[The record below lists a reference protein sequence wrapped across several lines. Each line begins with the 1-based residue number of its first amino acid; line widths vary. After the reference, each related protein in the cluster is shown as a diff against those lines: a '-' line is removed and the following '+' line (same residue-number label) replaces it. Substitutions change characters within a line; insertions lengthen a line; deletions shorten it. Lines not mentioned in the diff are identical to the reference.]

1 MKKSKN
7 KTLAKV
13 KKTHKCIINFL
24 TTTNKNYVKMKQAI
38 KKIWAGA
45 AIAATLT
52 ACNVTRVM
60 TNESQYFQRGDTAV
74 TIQTKTIETYSAER
88 KN

>member
-1 MKKSKN
+1 
-7 KTLAKV
+7 
-13 KKTHKCIINFL
+13 
-24 TTTNKNYVKMKQAI
+24 MKQTI
-38 KKIWAGA
+38 KKIWIVANVA
-45 AIAATLT
+45 VTIT

-60 TNESQYFQRGDTAV
+60 TNESHYFQRGDTAV

>member
-1 MKKSKN
+1 MKTKN

-24 TTTNKNYVKMKQAI
+24 VSTNKNYVKMKQAI
-38 KKIWAGA
+38 KKIWVGA
-45 AIAATLT
+45 AVAATLT
-52 ACNVTRVM
+52 ACNVTRVI
-60 TNESQYFQRGDTAV
+60 TNESQYYQRGDTAV